1 MTGIYVHV
9 PFCLRKCPYCS
20 FYSKPY
26 DADTAEQYVDAICR
40 NIAAYD
46 GNGICADTLYFG
58 GGTPSL
64 LDSIQI
70 GRIIDKCRKVFS
82 LDNAEITLEANPCTV
97 DEEKLRG
104 YRKAG
109 VNRLSFGIQSAD
121 DKRLGFL
128 GRLHDYDTAVRAV
141 ETAAAVGF
149 ENISADIMLGAAGE
163 DTESLKRTIDN
174 ICSLPVKHI
183 SAYMLKIEEG
193 TAFDNDKVRSLTADD
208 DLMSDLYLAAVE
220 RLDMWGFRQYEI
232 SNFCIEGYES
242 RHNNKYWTG
251 EDYLGFGASAHSFY
265 EGVRYCCPPDI
276 RAFIDAPLQPREV
289 TEQSVDRGEEYILLG
304 LRLCKGI
311 LLDKMES
318 FFGKPAAE
326 RFSALAGEFAKHG
339 LAEFENGVLRLTPR
353 GFLLSNG
360 MIAQLIDAATGQV

>member
-26 DADTAEQYVDAICR
+26 DADTASRYVDAVCR
-40 NIAAYD
+40 NIAAYSYK
-46 GNGICADTLYFG
+46 GINADTLYFG

-64 LDSIQI
+64 LDAKQI
-70 GRIIDKCRKVFS
+70 GSIVEECRKVFL
-82 LDNAEITLEANPCTV
+82 LDTAEITLEANPCSV

-104 YRKAG
+104 YRAAG
-109 VNRLSFGIQSAD
+109 VNRISFGVQSTD
-121 DKRLGFL
+121 DNRLGFL
-128 GRLHDYDTAVRAV
+128 GRLHDFKTAVKAV
-141 ETAAAVGF
+141 ETANAVGF

-163 DTESLKRTIDN
+163 TCKSLIQTIDT

-193 TAFDNDKVRSLTADD
+193 TAFDNDNIRNLTAND
-208 DLMSDLYLAAVE
+208 DLMSELYITAVD
-220 RLDMWGFRQYEI
+220 RLDMHGLKQYEI
-232 SNFCIEGYES
+232 SNFCREGYES

-251 EDYLGFGASAHSFY
+251 EDYLGFGAASHSFFD
-265 EGVRYCCPPDI
+265 GVRYCCPPDTD
-276 RAFIDAPLQPREV
+276 AFIDAPVQPREV
-289 TEQSVDRGEEYILLG
+289 TEESVNRGEEYILLG

-311 LLDKMES
+311 SLDRIKCY
-318 FFGKPAAE
+318 FGRYAAE
-326 RFSALAGEFAKHG
+326 RFLALAQEFSKHG
-339 LAEFENGVLRLTPR
+339 LVKINSENVSLTPQ

-360 MIAQLIDAATGQV
+360 IISQFIDAVIG